1 MTHEKGRECQG
12 VGNTISFSSNI
23 HFVYP
28 LGTLFPWVRKQA
40 APNITCGN
48 HSESPRALR
57 KVTSES
63 VGMALGTQALISFL
77 KLAFTCRMSWYST
90 GTNSQFKANSNLK
103 FCGWRCRELSRW
115 SVTGKRTMFSTG
127 KYLII
132 YSQLRPRS
140 CRGCNGSR
148 RSILCG

>member
-1 MTHEKGRECQG
+1 M
-12 VGNTISFSSNI
+12 GNTIFFSSNI
-23 HFVYP
+23 SSVYP
-28 LGTLFPWVRKQA
+28 LGTLSPCVRRQA
-40 APNITCGN
+40 TPNITCGN

-103 FCGWRCRELSRW
+103 FCGWRCRELGRW
-115 SVTGKRTMFSTG
+115 SVTGKRAMFSTG
-127 KYLII
+127 QCLVI
-132 YSQLRPRS
+132 YSHLRPRS
-140 CRGCNGSR
+140 AAVGQEGQSCAANE
-148 RSILCG
+148 SILLERDIQ